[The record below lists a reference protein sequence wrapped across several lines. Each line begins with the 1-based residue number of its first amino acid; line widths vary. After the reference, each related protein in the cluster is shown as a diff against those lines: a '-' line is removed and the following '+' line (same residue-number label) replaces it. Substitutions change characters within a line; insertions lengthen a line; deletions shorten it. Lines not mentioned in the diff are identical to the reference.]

1 MKIIIIGLG
10 TFGSTLAVKLT
21 DLGHEVIGVDKAMNK
36 VEGLKEKVTH
46 TICLDSTDPQAANN
60 LPLDDADIV
69 IVAIGED
76 EGANIMSLALMKQ
89 LKVKRLVG
97 RALSPLHEMV
107 LQTMGVDEIIHP
119 EEETADRFAKKLNIK
134 GVLDSFE
141 LRDDYNIIEAEVPDR
156 FHDMTLEESGIR
168 NNYNVL
174 VLTTIKVNAG
184 KNILGLFR
192 KSSEVQGVASPST
205 VLKKG
210 DSMVL
215 YGNIKD
221 IRRLLKGD

>member
-1 MKIIIIGLG
+1 MKVIIIGLG
-10 TFGSTLAVKLT
+10 TFGSSLAIKLT
-21 DLGHEVIGVDKAMNK
+21 DFGHEVIGVDKEMSK
-36 VEGLKEKVTH
+36 VEFLKEKITH
-46 TICLDSTDPQAANN
+46 TICLDSTDPQAVNS
-60 LPLDDADIV
+60 LPLDDADLV
-69 IVAIGED
+69 IVTIGED

-107 LQTMGVDEIIHP
+107 LQTMGIDEIINP
-119 EEETADRFAKKLNIK
+119 EEETAERFSKKLNIK

-141 LRDDYNIIEAEVPDR
+141 LRDDYNIVEAEVPDK
-156 FHDMTLEESGIR
+156 FHGKTIEEAGIR
-168 NNYNVL
+168 KNYNIL
-174 VLTTIKVNAG
+174 VLTTIKVKAG

-192 KSSEVQGVASPST
+192 KSSEVQGVASSST
-205 VLKKG
+205 VLQKG

-221 IRRLLKGD
+221 IKRFLKGE